1 MLRYAVS
8 GAAGG
13 RLFQGVS
20 VPSVIPA
27 DRLAAVEP
35 LTNHRPPRP
44 AEVVRLETGVARPV
58 QQLRI
63 PGPTPVPA
71 RVALAAAQP
80 MINPRGPE
88 FARLLGDCVAGLR
101 SGLRTRNEVLL
112 FGASGTGGLEAAV
125 ANLVSPGERVLFCTN
140 GWFGELWMNMAAAF
154 HADIVRVSAPWGEAV
169 SANAVERALRKNP
182 TVTRVFVTHNETSTG
197 VLNDLSAIARV
208 VKAAGCLLIVDSV
221 SGAPSHPLPVDDLGI
236 DVVVTASQ
244 KGWLAPP
251 GLTMLTVSEAALQ
264 AAASSSSPKWY
275 FDFQRQRACMERG
288 YMHTTPP
295 VSVVYA
301 LREGL
306 AVLEEEGLAEVWA
319 RHARL
324 GRRTRL
330 GLRELGLQA
339 AAAPENVSDTV
350 TAVRTPFR
358 SPPELKRFLRY
369 LAADHGLVLAQGLG
383 KWEGQVFRV
392 GHLGAITEADI
403 DAMLA
408 TLMSGLAQHRR
419 AHAPRGARSEPRRPL
434 AGTPTR
440 FLFTCTSQRRTP

>member
-1 MLRYAVS
+1 VS
-8 GAAGG
+8 A
-13 RLFQGVS
+13 LTL
-20 VPSVIPA
+20 IPTDHPATA
-27 DRLAAVEP
+27 DP
-35 LTNHRPPRP
+35 LTDHRPLRP
-44 AEVVRLETGVARPV
+44 AEVVPGAVRVARPH

-63 PGPTPVPA
+63 PGPTSIPA
-71 RVALAAAQP
+71 RVTLAASQP

-88 FARLLGDCVAGLR
+88 FAGLLDDCVAGLR
-101 SGLRTRNEVLL
+101 SALRTRNEVLL

-125 ANLVSPGERVLFCTN
+125 ANLISPGERVLFCTN

-154 HADIVRVSAPWGEAV
+154 HADIVQVSAPWGEAIPA
-169 SANAVERALRKNP
+169 SAVQRALRENP

-197 VLNDLSAIARV
+197 VLNDLAAIARV
-208 VKAAGCLLIVDSV
+208 VKAAGCLLVVDSV

-251 GLTMLTVSEAALQ
+251 GLTMLTVSEAALH
-264 AAASSSSPKWY
+264 AAASSRSPKWY
-275 FDFQRQRACMERG
+275 FDFQRQRACMEHG

-295 VSVVYA
+295 VSVMYA

-306 AVLEEEGLAEVWA
+306 AMLEEEGLNEVWE

-330 GLRELGLQA
+330 GLWELGLQTA
-339 AAAPENVSDTV
+339 ASPDHVSDTV
-350 TAVRTPFR
+350 TAVRTPFA
-358 SPPELKRFLRY
+358 SPVELKHFLSD
-369 LAADHGLVLAQGLG
+369 LAADRGLVLAQGLG
-383 KWEGQVFRV
+383 KWEGLVFRV
-392 GHLGAITEADI
+392 GHLGTITEADI

-408 TLMSGLAQHRR
+408 TLKSGFTRHRHAHDLRR
-419 AHAPRGARSEPRRPL
+419 ATSQPRRPV
-434 AGTPTR
+434 AAQATR